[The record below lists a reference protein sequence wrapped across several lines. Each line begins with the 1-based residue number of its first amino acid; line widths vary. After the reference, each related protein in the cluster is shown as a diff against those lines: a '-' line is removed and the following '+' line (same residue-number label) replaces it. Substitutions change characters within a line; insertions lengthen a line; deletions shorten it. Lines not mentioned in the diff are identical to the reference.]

1 MPTPGSANFLTGERK
16 VKATPPA
23 ALGGRTLPQD
33 YPPGALL
40 QPAPPAAASCAA
52 PGPQP
57 PPPPPQS
64 LAFLA
69 QPPAPPQP
77 LGPAGAQRKKKSG
90 FQITSVT
97 PAQISASLSSNN
109 SVAEDTE
116 SYDDLD
122 ESHTEDLSS
131 SEILDA
137 SLSRATDLGEPER
150 SSSEETL
157 SNFQEAE
164 SPGAVSP
171 NQPRPLPPPQH
182 PPGPHPAQP
191 PGAAVNGGFH
201 PPHGH
206 PFHPHYHGQ
215 HHAPHAGPPA
225 SPSFRR
231 LSAPGSPDSLAAVP
245 AGPSSAAPPFRP
257 VSSAPGVPSA
267 RGVAASGVG
276 SGPAGHAAKTLGSI
290 PGTAGPAPLPG
301 MGSGTGALGGLGSGT
316 GASSGLASSAGNA
329 AVAAPSSHL
338 QPTAGTS
345 RFRVV
350 KLDCSSEP
358 FRKGRWTCTEFY
370 DKDPPA
376 VPTDG
381 VAVNRA
387 VDALKQAP
395 HEPVS
400 ERESNSGSSVSS
412 SISTPSHYAESA
424 GSGEGAAPALGP
436 PQMDPGAAG
445 PLPAPAPGVP
455 QSISQPQLAQG
466 PLHLQEAGYPS
477 QKPGAQAAAS
487 AVPPPVSLGAGPP
500 APGLATVLPPQ
511 LPFAPVPPPPVQ
523 MAPVPPQA
531 LPYGPGQGQHA
542 VAPSQQGPG
551 PTAPGHAKPVGQSSV
566 TGPGPDCLPP
576 TLHGPAALATGPTG
590 AGGGEP
596 GHVTQG
602 QSMQPSVQAQLVAAP
617 SLPLAAVAPGTA
629 VLSMGQQGGA
639 APMGQPPP
647 TPGPLAPPVMVQ
659 SAGPSPSQ
667 GAPPTAPGM
676 VPPGPPSGAAGLPQ
690 PLAIVPQSSL
700 LPGQAA
706 EPLVQAM
713 AGQQLPPVSPVP
725 AVSAAPVPGHSA
737 ASVPPAPMSLAPSK
751 STAPSSGAQN
761 GSLVQSAPQPA
772 PTAAPSVAQQGL
784 PNSAPLSMQA
794 LAQPASARG
803 EDARRATEPTVISLP
818 PSAGS
823 ESGAGASSGG
833 LSVAPS
839 LLPLKALPLTAQ
851 LVDGEDE
858 RLKLPTLCTWVE
870 VTLQEPA
877 NFP

>member
-1 MPTPGSANFLTGERK
+1 RCRRRAGSGEER
-16 VKATPPA
+16 
-23 ALGGRTLPQD
+23 
-33 YPPGALL
+33 PGA
-40 QPAPPAAASCAA
+40 PAAAGVGGARKDALRRPRVGRGAPPPTSGPPEPAAPSCAA

-551 PTAPGHAKPVGQSSV
+551 PT
-566 TGPGPDCLPP
+566 
-576 TLHGPAALATGPTG
+576 
-590 AGGGEP
+590 P

-858 RLKLPTLCTWVE
+858 R
-870 VTLQEPA
+870 
-877 NFP
+877 